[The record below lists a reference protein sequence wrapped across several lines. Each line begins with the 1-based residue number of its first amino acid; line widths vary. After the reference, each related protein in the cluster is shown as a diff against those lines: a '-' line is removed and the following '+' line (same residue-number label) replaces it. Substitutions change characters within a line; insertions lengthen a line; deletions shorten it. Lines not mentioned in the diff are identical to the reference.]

1 MISCIF
7 RSNRIPCLPPQADWN
22 FRSREVTMEEPHKA
36 WRQRAKLRGDSTM
49 DMLLGG
55 LAFAAIILGQFAA
68 VIAVHGER
76 KSRESDALSPTRLDD
91 RTKLIWQSG
100 S

>member
-1 MISCIF
+1 
-7 RSNRIPCLPPQADWN
+7 
-22 FRSREVTMEEPHKA
+22 
-36 WRQRAKLRGDSTM
+36 M

-55 LAFAAIILGQFAA
+55 LAFAAVILGQFAA

-76 KSRESDALSPTRLDD
+76 KRRESDALSQTHLDD
-91 RTKLIWQSG
+91 RTKLIWQTG

>member
-1 MISCIF
+1 
-7 RSNRIPCLPPQADWN
+7 
-22 FRSREVTMEEPHKA
+22 
-36 WRQRAKLRGDSTM
+36 M

-68 VIAVHGER
+68 FTAMHGER
-76 KSRESDALSPTRLDD
+76 KSRKSDALSPTHLDD
-91 RTKLIWQSG
+91 RTKLIWQTG

>member
-1 MISCIF
+1 
-7 RSNRIPCLPPQADWN
+7 
-22 FRSREVTMEEPHKA
+22 
-36 WRQRAKLRGDSTM
+36 M

-68 VIAVHGER
+68 VVAVHGER
-76 KSRESDALSPTRLDD
+76 KNRESDTQSPMHLDD

>member
-1 MISCIF
+1 
-7 RSNRIPCLPPQADWN
+7 
-22 FRSREVTMEEPHKA
+22 
-36 WRQRAKLRGDSTM
+36 M
-49 DMLLGG
+49 DMLPGG

-68 VIAVHGER
+68 IIAVHGER

-91 RTKLIWQSG
+91 RAKLIWQSG

>member
-1 MISCIF
+1 
-7 RSNRIPCLPPQADWN
+7 
-22 FRSREVTMEEPHKA
+22 
-36 WRQRAKLRGDSTM
+36 M

-76 KSRESDALSPTRLDD
+76 KRRASEAVAPPHLDH
-91 RTKLIWQSG
+91 RARLIWNSG

>member
-1 MISCIF
+1 
-7 RSNRIPCLPPQADWN
+7 
-22 FRSREVTMEEPHKA
+22 
-36 WRQRAKLRGDSTM
+36 M

-55 LAFAAIILGQFAA
+55 LAFGAIIFGQFAA

-76 KSRESDALSPTRLDD
+76 NRRESEAFAPPHVGHRTRL
-91 RTKLIWQSG
+91 IWECG

>member
-1 MISCIF
+1 
-7 RSNRIPCLPPQADWN
+7 
-22 FRSREVTMEEPHKA
+22 
-36 WRQRAKLRGDSTM
+36 M

-68 VIAVHGER
+68 VIAVHDER
-76 KSRESDALSPTRLDD
+76 KSRESDALSPTRLDH
-91 RTKLIWQSG
+91 RTKLIWNSG

>member
-1 MISCIF
+1 
-7 RSNRIPCLPPQADWN
+7 
-22 FRSREVTMEEPHKA
+22 
-36 WRQRAKLRGDSTM
+36 M

-76 KSRESDALSPTRLDD
+76 RRRESEALAPPHLDRRARLI
-91 RTKLIWQSG
+91 RESG

>member
-1 MISCIF
+1 
-7 RSNRIPCLPPQADWN
+7 
-22 FRSREVTMEEPHKA
+22 
-36 WRQRAKLRGDSTM
+36 M

-55 LAFAAIILGQFAA
+55 VAFAALILGQFAA

-91 RTKLIWQSG
+91 RTKLIWQCG

>member
-1 MISCIF
+1 
-7 RSNRIPCLPPQADWN
+7 
-22 FRSREVTMEEPHKA
+22 
-36 WRQRAKLRGDSTM
+36 M

-55 LAFAAIILGQFAA
+55 VAFAAIILGQLAA

-76 KSRESDALSPTRLDD
+76 KRRESDALSATRLDD
-91 RTKLIWQSG
+91 RTKLIWQAG

>member
-1 MISCIF
+1 
-7 RSNRIPCLPPQADWN
+7 
-22 FRSREVTMEEPHKA
+22 
-36 WRQRAKLRGDSTM
+36 M

-68 VIAVHGER
+68 VLAVHGER
-76 KSRESDALSPTRLDD
+76 KSRELDALSPTRLDN

-100 S
+100 G

>member
-1 MISCIF
+1 
-7 RSNRIPCLPPQADWN
+7 
-22 FRSREVTMEEPHKA
+22 
-36 WRQRAKLRGDSTM
+36 M

-55 LAFAAIILGQFAA
+55 LAFGAIILGQFAA

-76 KSRESDALSPTRLDD
+76 KRRESEALAPPHLDHRTRL
-91 RTKLIWQSG
+91 IWECG

>member
-1 MISCIF
+1 
-7 RSNRIPCLPPQADWN
+7 
-22 FRSREVTMEEPHKA
+22 
-36 WRQRAKLRGDSTM
+36 M

-68 VIAVHGER
+68 VIAVHAER
-76 KSRESDALSPTRLDD
+76 ESRESDALTPTRLDD
-91 RTKLIWQSG
+91 RAKLIWQCG

>member
-1 MISCIF
+1 
-7 RSNRIPCLPPQADWN
+7 
-22 FRSREVTMEEPHKA
+22 
-36 WRQRAKLRGDSTM
+36 M

-76 KSRESDALSPTRLDD
+76 KSRELDALSPTHLDD
-91 RTKLIWQSG
+91 RAKLIW
-100 S
+100 

>member
-1 MISCIF
+1 
-7 RSNRIPCLPPQADWN
+7 
-22 FRSREVTMEEPHKA
+22 
-36 WRQRAKLRGDSTM
+36 M
-49 DMLLGG
+49 DMVVGG

-76 KSRESDALSPTRLDD
+76 KSRESEAVAPLHVDHRTRL
-91 RTKLIWQSG
+91 IWESG